1 MMLRMTQKDY
11 QKILNHAVSELPNE
25 ACGLIAGT
33 VEDGVKVVREVYLL
47 TNVDAS
53 REHFSMKPEGSQGY
67 PCKGI
72 CDVWKLAFAPGIAV
86 PSFRGGQET
95 CP

>member
-33 VEDGVKVVREVYLL
+33 VEDGVKVVSRYTSL
-47 TNVDAS
+47 TKIGRAHV
-53 REHFSMKPEGSQGY
+53 
-67 PCKGI
+67 
-72 CDVWKLAFAPGIAV
+72 
-86 PSFRGGQET
+86 
-95 CP
+95 